1 MKKLLKAALVLMALA
16 LMSVACSKAK
26 TIGIVGA
33 YYGGNLAM
41 GVTSSGI
48 ASVGPKDASIT
59 QENLTSEELTVIII
73 NESSSGYNFNL
84 VPWDLTAEKTTLNY
98 TSKRQIDVNQG
109 STSTQPQEPKYVDV
123 EVKFDFTKEKE
134 NYKCVVSTSL
144 PEEVKTLLNTY
155 LASMNKTAVGNDIK
169 IELTKPISK

>member
-26 TIGIVGA
+26 TMGIVGA
-33 YYGGNLAM
+33 YYGGNLKM
-41 GVTSSGI
+41 QVSSYGA
-48 ASVGPKDASIT
+48 ASISAKDASIAE
-59 QENLTSEELTVIII
+59 ENLTSEEYAM
-73 NESSSGYNFNL
+73 SYFGQYNL
-84 VPWDLTAEKTTLNY
+84 MPWDLTAEKTTLSY
-98 TSKRQIDVNQG
+98 TSKRQINVNQG
-109 STSTQPQEPKYVDV
+109 SSSGTPQEPKYVDV

-144 PEEVKTLLNTY
+144 PEEVKTLLNTQ

>member
-26 TIGIVGA
+26 TMGIVGT
-33 YYGGNLAM
+33 YYGGNLKM
-41 GVTSSGI
+41 QVSSSGI
-48 ASVGPKDASIT
+48 GYISAKDDSIT
-59 QENLTSEELTVIII
+59 QENLTSEELAMATFR
-73 NESSSGYNFNL
+73 EFYL
-84 VPWDLTAEKTTLNY
+84 MPWDLTAEKTTLNY

-109 STSTQPQEPKYVDV
+109 STQPQEPKYVDV
-123 EVKFDFTKEKE
+123 EFKFDFTKEKE

-155 LASMNKTAVGNDIK
+155 LTAMNKAAVGNDIK

>member
-16 LMSVACSKAK
+16 LMSVACTKAK
-26 TIGIVGA
+26 TMGIVGT
-33 YYGGNLAM
+33 YYGGSLKM
-41 GVTSSGI
+41 QVSSAGDAYI
-48 ASVGPKDASIT
+48 SDKDASIT
-59 QENLTSEELTVIII
+59 QENITSEEYVM
-73 NESSSGYNFNL
+73 SSFGHGNL
-84 VPWDLTAEKTTLNY
+84 MPWDLTAEKTTLSY
-98 TSKRQIDVNQG
+98 TVKQQINVNQG
-109 STSTQPQEPKYVDV
+109 STQQQEPKYVDV

-144 PEEVKTLLNTY
+144 PEEVKTLLNTK